1 MVVGL
6 CTLELYIGEAD
17 SLKEKRRV
25 LKSVLE
31 RVRSRFNVSI
41 AEVGQQD
48 LWQRATIA
56 FACVSNDSCHTN
68 QVISSV
74 VNFIERQGCVQVTD
88 CKVETL

>member
-31 RVRSRFNVSI
+31 RVRNRFNVSI

-56 FACVSNDSCHTN
+56 FACVSNDGCHTN

-74 VNFIERQGCVQVTD
+74 VNFIERHGGVQVMD
-88 CKVETL
+88 YRVETL

>member
-17 SLKEKRRV
+17 SLKDKRRV
-25 LKSVLE
+25 LKSILD

-56 FACVSNDSCHTN
+56 FACVSNDSGHTN
-68 QVISSV
+68 QVINNV
-74 VNFIERQGCVQVTD
+74 VNFIERQGSIQVTD
-88 CKVETL
+88 YRVETL